1 MVATTLALGT
11 TNSFRAGSFRA
22 GDGRPLIR
30 PMILVNARY
39 VCQRSSAGAALRRS
53 RPMSRVYGYDQAIGD
68 FREFAAEDE
77 WRKQILR
84 RGSSATYESI
94 SEHR

>member
-1 MVATTLALGT
+1 
-11 TNSFRAGSFRA
+11 
-22 GDGRPLIR
+22 
-30 PMILVNARY
+30 
-39 VCQRSSAGAALRRS
+39 
-53 RPMSRVYGYDQAIGD
+53 MSRVYGYDQAIGD